1 MGLLLILFLL
11 LYYNNVVDVLN
22 AQPPLDVKF
31 NTTLPLPSKATVKY
45 APSVDPIST
54 VDVSLYTTVEPFHT
68 DEICPERA
76 LPPFEIV

>member
-1 MGLLLILFLL
+1 LILFYL

-22 AQPPLDVKF
+22 AHPPLDVKF
-31 NTTLPLPSKATVKY
+31 KITLPPPSNATVKY

-68 DEICPERA
+68 DDICPERA
-76 LPPFEIV
+76 LAPFEIV